1 VGLIRDRDEALRL
14 TDGAKTMSI
23 PRGGREMAVNRFCF
37 NSALTR
43 SAAVALTVI
52 TVALIWSP
60 QLAAREQGRDDSS
73 SSIDDVSKKQN
84 KQKKEKPEGEEKRG
98 PKFIPVPIFITEPA
112 VGYGLGGALGYFH
125 PKKGQDQEKKRLAPG
140 LTATA
145 VKETGKRQK
154 TPPTISGIAV
164 AYTENGSWGGGLGHS
179 ASWKKDRIRY
189 KGAIGY
195 VNLVSEFW
203 FFDRPFEFNFAGG
216 LLYQDIM
223 FRMGNSKIW
232 LGGRLAYVN
241 SDLEFV
247 VEPPSEPVPDRSF
260 GRNVQDF
267 GLALQS
273 MYEGRDNKMT
283 PNSGQFVELVAY
295 KHFENSIG
303 DFDYSKVMFKV
314 LSFHQFADDKLVLGL
329 RLDLKAAG
337 GDPPLWGYPFIT
349 LRGVP
354 ALRYQNE
361 QTGVVEAELRWNM
374 FERWAVV
381 GFFGGGGTR
390 GDTRLY
396 VDAKG
401 IYAGGIGG
409 RYLFRP
415 QDSLWVGA
423 DLARG
428 PEDYAFYIQ
437 VGHAW

>member
-1 VGLIRDRDEALRL
+1 
-14 TDGAKTMSI
+14 
-23 PRGGREMAVNRFCF
+23 MAVNRFYL

-52 TVALIWSP
+52 ALAFIGPP
-60 QLAAREQGRDDSS
+60 QLRAQEQGRDVSS
-73 SSIDDVSKKQN
+73 TSNDDVSKKQK
-84 KQKKEKPEGEEKRG
+84 KQKKEKPEDAEKRG
-98 PKFIPVPIFITEPA
+98 PKFVPVPIFITEPA

-125 PKKGQDQEKKRLAPG
+125 PKKIADQEEQRLAPG

-145 VKETGKRQK
+145 VKDTGKRQK

-164 AYTENGSWGGGLGHS
+164 GYTENGSWGGGLGHS
-179 ASWKKDRIRY
+179 ASWKKDRVRY

-195 VNLVSEFW
+195 VDLVSEFW
-203 FFDRPFEFNFAGG
+203 FGNRPFEFNFAGG
-216 LLYQDIM
+216 VLYQDIK
-223 FRMGNSKIW
+223 FRMGKSKIW

-241 SDLEFV
+241 TDLEFV
-247 VEPPSEPVPDRSF
+247 VEPPSEPVADQFF

-267 GLALQS
+267 GLALQA

-283 PNSGQFVELVAY
+283 PNSGQFVELVSY

-303 DFDYSKVMFKV
+303 DYDYSKVMLKV
-314 LSFHQFADDKLVLGL
+314 LSFHQFASDKLVLGL

-361 QTGVVEAELRWNM
+361 RTGVVEVELRWNM
-374 FERWAVV
+374 LERWALV

-396 VDAKG
+396 ADAKG

-409 RYLFRP
+409 RYLYRP